1 MASAV
6 TAPFKWLGGK
16 SKLARKLVPLLPPHR
31 VYVEAFGGAA
41 ALLLAK
47 PPSPVEVFN
56 DIDSGVVNFF
66 RVLRDP
72 EKFARFLRMAY
83 LTPYSREE
91 WRACRGSWRRVEGD
105 EERAWAWFVVARM
118 SFGGIFGKSWGFSVK
133 PARGVA
139 EPVSQWLGAVE
150 ALPEVAER
158 FRRVIVE
165 NRDFREL
172 IPLYDG
178 PDVLWYMDPPYVP
191 EARRAGSYAHEMS
204 LEDHRDLVRLLLG
217 LEGMAILSGY
227 RHPVYAPLEEAGWAR
242 LDFPAACHAAG
253 RTRASGLRGEGACLG
268 RQRRVESVWLSPR
281 ARAAAGRGRQLD
293 LRDLEAACEAA
304 ETMIL

>member
-1 MASAV
+1 VAAAV
-6 TAPFKWLGGK
+6 TVPFKWLGGK
-16 SKLARKLVPLLPPHR
+16 SMMVRKLLPLLPPHR
-31 VYVEAFGGAA
+31 VYVETFGGAA

-47 PPSPVEVFN
+47 PPSPAEVFN
-56 DIDSGVVNFF
+56 DIDWGVVNFF

-72 EKFARFLRMAY
+72 EKFERFLRMAR

-91 WRACRGSWRRVEGD
+91 WYACRDSWRRIED
-105 EERAWAWFVVARM
+105 DAERAWAWFVVARM
-118 SFGGIFGKSWGFSVK
+118 SFGGIFGKSWGFAVTS
-133 PARGVA
+133 ARGVA
-139 EPVSQWLGAVE
+139 DPVSQWLGAVE
-150 ALPEVAER
+150 ALPEIAER

-172 IPLYDG
+172 FPLYDG
-178 PDVLWYMDPPYVP
+178 PDTLWYMDPPYVP
-191 EARRAGSYAHEMS
+191 DTRRAGSYGHEMS
-204 LEDHRDLVRLLLG
+204 LDDHRDLVRLLLG

-227 RHPVYAPLEEAGWAR
+227 RHRVYAPLEEAGWKR
-242 LDFPAACHAAG
+242 LDFPVVCRAAG
-253 RTRASGLRGEGACLG
+253 RTRASGLRGEGACLE

-293 LRDLEAACEAA
+293 LRDLEADCESV